1 MNTNKTTTT
10 IKKKIMNTMKNKRS
24 SIVLL
29 AATLFMLGVLSGCSS
44 SDGEAKNKDSQGNSQ
59 SDSGNKKPG
68 DTKNDSAG
76 GGQKDSAMI
85 TPIVSLQKGRLSTT
99 LYVPGELEAFYQVDL
114 YAKVASF
121 VKKLYV
127 DIGSEVKEG
136 QLLATMEAPE
146 IQSQLATAL
155 SREKAQEAIY
165 IADKASYDRVIETA
179 KTPGT
184 ISPNDIDQADAKQK
198 SDYAQLEALKA
209 AYNEIAETLKY
220 LEIRAPFDGVISA
233 RNTNPGAYVGPS
245 GQGQSTPMFTLQ
257 QQKHMRLVV
266 SVPEAYT
273 GFLYQQDEVKF
284 SVKALPD
291 RKFTAKVRRLAG
303 ALDNRLRAERTEMD
317 VYSNDKTLLPGM
329 VAEVDLPLPS
339 RDSTFIVPSSAVVN
353 GTEQVFV
360 VRVTPD
366 HKAEWVNVRLGR
378 SEGGRMEIYSDSLR
392 DGDML
397 VQRASEETRN
407 GMGINPGKVI
417 PSYKANP
424 TGQSPQAGH

>member
-1 MNTNKTTTT
+1 MN
-10 IKKKIMNTMKNKRS
+10 IKKMMNTMKNKRS

-29 AATLFMLGVLSGCSS
+29 AGALLLLGVLSGCSS
-44 SDGEAKNKDSQGNSQ
+44 SDGEAKTKDSP
-59 SDSGNKKPG
+59 SDSGSSKSIPG
-68 DTKNDSAG
+68 GGKNDSA
-76 GGQKDSAMI
+76 AV
-85 TPIVSLQKGRLSTT
+85 TPVVSLMKGRLSTT

-127 DIGSEVKEG
+127 DIGSEVREG

-146 IQSQLATAL
+146 IESQLATAL
-155 SREKAQEAIY
+155 SREKAGEAIY
-165 IADKASYDRVIETA
+165 IADKASYDRVVETA

-209 AYNEIAETLKY
+209 AYNEVAETLKY

-245 GQGQSTPMFTLQ
+245 GQGQALPMFTLQ

-266 SVPEAYT
+266 SVPEAFT
-273 GFLYQQDEVKF
+273 GFLYDQDEVKF
-284 SVKALPD
+284 TVKALPD

-339 RDSTFIVPSSAVVN
+339 KDSTFIVPSSAVVN

-360 VRVTPD
+360 VRITPD
-366 HKAEWVNVRLGR
+366 HKAEWINVRLGR
-378 SEGGRMEIYSDSLR
+378 SEGGRTEIYSDSLR
-392 DGDML
+392 EGDLL

-407 GMGINPGKVI
+407 GMDLNPGK
-417 PSYKANP
+417 P
-424 TGQSPQAGH
+424 TQSFKTAAK